1 MSEIPEKLFY
11 KVGEVCKFT
20 DTQPYV
26 LRFWESEFPQLAPNK
41 NRTGQRVYTRE
52 DVETVLQIKKLL
64 YDQEYTIADARRAL
78 DATQIDSTTPALRE
92 APPVDAEHGDLW
104 TDVLPEDARPESASP
119 VESEHD
125 VAPPDSR
132 PSYAETGA
140 LRARVES
147 LEERCR
153 WAESALEAADAE
165 RKALRARAES
175 VAARLERLLAT
186 LPRGKDAKE
195 DKATNDQD

>member
-11 KVGEVCKFT
+11 KVGEICKYT

-26 LRFWESEFPQLAPNK
+26 LRFWESEFPQLANKK

-52 DVETVLQIKKLL
+52 DLQTVLQIKKLL
-64 YDQEYTIADARRAL
+64 YEQEYTIADARRAL
-78 DATQIDSTTPALRE
+78 EATPLEGASPVLRE
-92 APPVDAEHGDLW
+92 DAGPEVDPGQLW
-104 TDVLPEDARPESASP
+104 TDVLPEDARPQPAATPKSDI
-119 VESEHD
+119 EHEPTH
-125 VAPPDSR
+125 VDSR

-153 WAESALEAADAE
+153 QTEAALQAADAD
-165 RKALRARAES
+165 RRALRAKAES
-175 VAARLERLLAT
+175 VANRLEHLLGS
-186 LPRGKDAKE
+186 LPRRKDSSEQA
-195 DKATNDQD
+195 